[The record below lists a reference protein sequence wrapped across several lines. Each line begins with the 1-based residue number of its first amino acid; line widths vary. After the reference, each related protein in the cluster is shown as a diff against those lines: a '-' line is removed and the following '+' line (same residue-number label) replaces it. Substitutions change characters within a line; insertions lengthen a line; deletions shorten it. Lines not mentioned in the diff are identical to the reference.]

1 MRVEVIVKDVV
12 QIVKILEAFDLMR
25 SFRGAAKVAGCDH
38 HTVKRLVA
46 LRDAGALSLERPV
59 TRGKLTDAFLEHI
72 EGWMEQSQGR
82 VRADVCFEKLL
93 ALGFSGSARTS
104 RRAVAIARR
113 LYRLGRVRVF
123 RPWLPEP
130 GLWLQFDW
138 AKGPPILGRATN
150 LFCAWLAWSRYR
162 LVFPTWDRTL
172 GSLVLC
178 LDQAFRRLGG
188 VPTYVLTDNERSVT
202 DAFVAGI
209 PVRNARLLEAAA
221 HYGVVVHTCVVADP
235 ESKGG
240 SEATVRVA
248 SADLLPSMANLLG
261 EYDSF
266 GVLEDAC
273 EAFMER
279 VNGRPHGVTGR
290 PPVELLAQ
298 ERPRLHAVAKSVF
311 ALALGEE
318 RSVSKDALV
327 QHQAVRYSVPS
338 ELAQARARLL
348 LREHGEQIIITHVA
362 EGAAREVARHQR
374 GQPGETVIDPSHYPP
389 TPPGPIERQPRAQ
402 TELER
407 AFLALGQGARDWLIK
422 AAGNGVAGIHARMQ
436 AALDLRAFHDASA
449 LDAALRLAAAS
460 ERFASEDLTSILA
473 YQAAAAPGAHRSSFD
488 EPSLQASTS
497 VWNGFRS

>member
-46 LRDAGALSLERPV
+46 LRDAGALSLERPLS
-59 TRGKLTDAFLEHI
+59 RGKLTDAFVEHI

-93 ALGFSGSARTS
+93 ALGFTGSARTV
-104 RRAVAIARR
+104 RRAVASARR
-113 LYRLGRVRVF
+113 HYRLGRVRVF

-138 AKGPPILGRATN
+138 AKGPPVAGRATS

-162 LVFPTWDRTL
+162 LVIPTWDRTI

-178 LDQAFRRLGG
+178 LDQVFRRLGG
-188 VPTYVLTDNERSVT
+188 CPTYLLTDNEKSVT
-202 DAFVAGI
+202 DSFVAGL
-209 PVRNARLLEAAA
+209 PVRNARLLEVAA
-221 HYGVVVHTCVVADP
+221 HYGVVIHTCVAADP
-235 ESKGG
+235 QSKGG
-240 SEATVRVA
+240 SEATVRIA
-248 SADLLPSMANLLG
+248 KADVLPSMTNLLG
-261 EYDSF
+261 EYGSF
-266 GVLEDAC
+266 VALEGAC
-273 EAFMER
+273 EAFTER
-279 VNGRPHGVTGR
+279 VNARPHGVTGR
-290 PPVELLAQ
+290 PPLELLAL
-298 ERPRLHAVAKSVF
+298 ERPRLHAVARSVF

-327 QHQAVRYSVPS
+327 QHEMARYSVPS
-338 ELAQARARLL
+338 ELAQGRARLL
-348 LREHGEQIIITHVA
+348 VREHGEQIIITHVC
-362 EGAAREVARHQR
+362 EGAAREVARHQK

-389 TPPGPIERQPRAQ
+389 QPPGPIDRQPRAK
-402 TELER
+402 TDLER
-407 AFLALGQGARDWLIK
+407 AFLALGDGARAWLIA
-422 AAGNGVAGIHARMQ
+422 AAGAGVSGIHARMQ
-436 AALDLRAFHDASA
+436 AALDLRAFHDGAA
-449 LDAALRLAAAS
+449 VDAALRSAAAS
-460 ERFASEDLTSILA
+460 ERFAREDLTSILA
-473 YQAAAAPGAHRSSFD
+473 HQASAAPGAHRSTHD

>member
-25 SFRGAAKVAGCDH
+25 SFRGAAEVAGCDH

-46 LRDAGALSLERPV
+46 LRDAGALSLERPIA
-59 TRGKLTDAFLEHI
+59 RGKLTDAYLEHI
-72 EGWMEQSQGR
+72 EGWMEQSRGR

-93 ALGFSGSARTS
+93 ALGFTGSARTS
-104 RRAVAIARR
+104 RRAVATAKR
-113 LYRLGRVRVF
+113 LYRQGRVRVY

-138 AKGPPILGRATN
+138 AKGPPVEGRATN

-162 LVFPTWDRTL
+162 LVIPTWDRSL
-172 GSLVLC
+172 GTLVLC
-178 LDQAFRRLGG
+178 LDQTLRRLGG
-188 VPTYVLTDNERSVT
+188 CPTYLLTDNERTVT
-202 DAFVAGI
+202 DSFVAGI
-209 PVRNARLLEAAA
+209 PVRNARLLEVAA
-221 HYGVVVHTCVVADP
+221 HYGVVIHTCVVADP

-240 SEATVRVA
+240 SEATARVA
-248 SADLLPSMANLLG
+248 KADLLPAMTNLLG
-261 EYDSF
+261 EYGSF
-266 GVLEDAC
+266 TALEDAC

-279 VNGRPHGVTGR
+279 VNARPHGITGR
-290 PPVELLAQ
+290 PPLELLAH
-298 ERPRLHAVAKSVF
+298 ERPRLHAVATSVF

-318 RSVSKDALV
+318 RSVSKDSLV
-327 QHQAVRYSVPS
+327 QHQRARYSVPS
-338 ELAQARARLL
+338 ELARSRSRLL

-374 GQPGETVIDPSHYPP
+374 GQPGETVIDPRHYPP
-389 TPPGPIERQPRAQ
+389 QPPGPIERQPRAK

-407 AFLALGQGARDWLIK
+407 AFLALGEGAKAWLIA

-436 AALDLRAFHDASA
+436 EALDLRAFHDSVA
-449 LDAALRLAAAS
+449 LDAALGLAAES
-460 ERFASEDLTSILA
+460 ERFASEDLTSILTH
-473 YQAAAAPGAHRSSFD
+473 QVSAAPGAHRSTHD

-497 VWNGFRS
+497 AWNGFGS